1 MRKED
6 VLQLPSM
13 PLQSPTYPAGP
24 FRFFDRQ
31 YLIINYKTERDM
43 IREALPEPLEPD
55 GDIISVQWLD
65 LPDGEGFGA
74 YSATAQVIPCKF
86 KGEPCNFISQMY
98 VNNTSPLAGGREI
111 WGYPMK
117 FGKAT
122 LVTNSDTLTGTLEY
136 ASQITAVGTM
146 TYKHKE
152 HPEISHR
159 ENILL
164 SRKQVTLK
172 VIPGIDGSPEIAQLI
187 GITFEDV
194 KVSGAWVGDARL
206 DLHPSVNC
214 TLSDLP
220 VLDEV
225 GGVHLIT
232 SMTLPYGH
240 LLHDYLA

>member
-31 YLIINYKTERDM
+31 YLIINYKTDLDM

-55 GDIISVQWLD
+55 GDAVSVQWLD

-117 FGKAT
+117 FGKAN

-194 KVSGAWVGDARL
+194 KVSGAWIGNARL

-220 VLDEV
+220 VREVV

-240 LLHDYLA
+240 LLHDYLT

>member
-13 PLQSPTYPAGP
+13 PLQSPTYPTGP
-24 FRFFDRQ
+24 FRFFDRK
-31 YLIINYKTERDM
+31 YLIINYKTDTDA
-43 IREALPEPLEPD
+43 IREALPEPLELD
-55 GDIISVQWLD
+55 GDEVSVQWLD

-74 YSATAQVIPCKF
+74 YSAAAQVIPCKF

-117 FGKAT
+117 FGHAKLAT
-122 LVTNSDTLTGTLEY
+122 NGDTLTGTLEY
-136 ASQITAVGTM
+136 ASQITAQGTM
-146 TYKHKE
+146 TYKHKV
-152 HPEISHR
+152 HPEIDNR
-159 ENILL
+159 ENIIL

-172 VIPGIDGSPEIAQLI
+172 IIPGIDGTPEIAQLI
-187 GITFEDV
+187 GITFQDV
-194 KVSGAWVGDARL
+194 NVSGAWVGDARL

-220 VLDEV
+220 VRKEM
-225 GGVHLIT
+225 GGVHLVT

-240 LLHDYLA
+240 LLHDYLT